1 MGLTDMQTLIEKMQ
15 IYKGLTSYKTQ
26 FFAHFGKKYENKLI
40 LRHKIKKKKKFI
52 VIQVIFILHSYEGRE
67 KQIIYK
73 YRR

>member
-40 LRHKIKKKKKFI
+40 LSHRIKKKKKLLLF
-52 VIQVIFILHSYEGRE
+52 R
-67 KQIIYK
+67 
-73 YRR
+73 